1 MIESVAPHDL
11 AISSPPILDAAA
23 RQRLQSARVLL
34 VGVGGL
40 GSPAA
45 LQLAAAGVGSLVLVD
60 DDRVDE
66 SNLQR
71 QVIFATADVGRPKVE
86 AAAERLRARHP
97 DLRVEPIARR
107 LDETNARQL
116 VAGVDVVVDGAD
128 NFATRYLVN
137 DACVLERRPNVFG
150 SVSQFDGQVAVFAVP
165 GGPCY
170 RCLHPE
176 PPPDGLILN
185 CADAGVLGV
194 LPGVIGALQAIEAIK
209 IITGVGAPL
218 VGRLLTYDA
227 WRMRARDIVLP
238 RDPACP
244 VCGTHP
250 AITTLEAVT
259 VSCATSSDEETTMT
273 AEELIE
279 WRERHVPHVL
289 IDVREPSEHAAERID
304 RAVLMPLGSLAS
316 AIDALP
322 RDRPVVVHCRTGGRS
337 ARAVAML
344 RAKGIDARNLA
355 GGIEAWRRND
365 RVRATAKR

>member
-1 MIESVAPHDL
+1 MMESVTGPDPSTRSALATLDL
-11 AISSPPILDAAA
+11 AAKK
-23 RQRLQSARVLL
+23 RLHAARVLL

-45 LQLAAAGVGSLVLVD
+45 LYLAAGGVGALVLVD

-71 QVIFATADVGRPKVE
+71 QVIFDTADVGRPKVD
-86 AAAERLRARHP
+86 AAADRLRARHP
-97 DLRVEPIARR
+97 DLHVEPIARR
-107 LDETNARQL
+107 LDETNARHL

-137 DACVLERRPNVFG
+137 DACVLEHRPNVFG
-150 SVSQFDGQVAVFAVP
+150 SVSQFDGQVAVFAAP

-194 LPGVIGALQAIEAIK
+194 LPGVIGALQAVETIK
-209 IITGVGAPL
+209 IIAGIGSPL

-227 WRMRARDIVLP
+227 LRMRARDIALP
-238 RDPACP
+238 HDPACP

-250 AITTLEAVT
+250 TITTLESVT
-259 VSCATSSDEETTMT
+259 VSCAAPAKEETMT
-273 AEELIE
+273 VDELVA
-279 WRERHVPHVL
+279 WRERQVPHVL
-289 IDVREPSEHAAERID
+289 IDVREPSEHALDRIER
-304 RAVLMPLGSLAS
+304 ATLMPLGSLAS
-316 AIDALP
+316 MIDMLP
-322 RDRPVVVHCRTGGRS
+322 RDRPVVVHCRTGARS

-355 GGIEAWRRND
+355 GGIEAWRRAGAENS
-365 RVRATAKR
+365 VR

>member
-1 MIESVAPHDL
+1 MMESVTEPDPSAR
-11 AISSPPILDAAA
+11 SPLMTLDPAAKA
-23 RQRLQSARVLL
+23 RLRDARVLL

-45 LQLAAAGVGSLVLVD
+45 LYLAAAGVGTLVLVD

-71 QVIFATADVGRPKVE
+71 QVIFDTADVGRPKVE
-86 AAAERLRARHP
+86 AAADRLRARHP
-97 DLRVEPIARR
+97 DLYLEPIARR
-107 LDETNARQL
+107 LDETNAQQL
-116 VAGVDVVVDGAD
+116 VASVDVVVDGAD

-150 SVSQFDGQVAVFAVP
+150 SVSQFDGQVAVFAAP

-176 PPPDGLILN
+176 PPPDGVILN

-194 LPGVIGALQAIEAIK
+194 LPGVIGARPAVAAIK
-209 IITGVGAPL
+209 IITGIGAPL

-227 WRMRARDIVLP
+227 WRMRARDIALP

-250 AITTLEAVT
+250 VITTLSAVT
-259 VSCATSSDEETTMT
+259 VSCAAPAGEDTMT
-273 AEELIE
+273 VDELIA
-279 WRERHVPHVL
+279 WRERQVPHVL
-289 IDVREPSEHAAERID
+289 IDVREPSEHAVDRIER
-304 RAVLMPLGSLAS
+304 ATLMPLGSLAS
-316 AIDALP
+316 MIETLP

-355 GGIEAWRRND
+355 GGIEAWRRAGAENS
-365 RVRATAKR
+365 VR

>member
-1 MIESVAPHDL
+1 MTSHDPSTPSPL
-11 AISSPPILDAAA
+11 ASIDAAA
-23 RQRLQSARVLL
+23 LSRLKSSRVLL

-45 LQLAAAGVGSLVLVD
+45 LYLAAAGVGTLVLVD

-71 QVIFATADVGRPKVE
+71 QVIFDTADVGRPKVE
-86 AAAERLRARHP
+86 AAAERLRARHAN
-97 DLRVEPIARR
+97 LHVEPIARR
-107 LDETNARQL
+107 FDETNARQL

-137 DACVLERRPNVFG
+137 DACVLEHRPNVFG
-150 SVSQFDGQVAVFAVP
+150 SVSQFDGQVAVFAAP

-176 PPPDGLILN
+176 PPPDGAILN

-194 LPGVIGALQAIEAIK
+194 LPGVIGALQAVEAIK
-209 IITGVGAPL
+209 IMAGVGSPL
-218 VGRLLTYDA
+218 VGRLLTYEA
-227 WRMRARDIVLP
+227 LRMRARDIVLP
-238 RDPACP
+238 RDPDCP
-244 VCGTHP
+244 VCGSHP
-250 AITTLEAVT
+250 AITALSAVT
-259 VSCATSSDEETTMT
+259 VSCATPTSGDTMT
-273 AEELIE
+273 VDELIG
-279 WRERHVPHVL
+279 WRARQLPHVL
-289 IDVREPSEHAAERID
+289 IDVREPSEHAVERID

-316 AIDALP
+316 MIETLP

-344 RAKGIDARNLA
+344 CAKGIDARNLA
-355 GGIEAWRRND
+355 GGIEAWRRGKI
-365 RVRATAKR
+365 RTVVEYK

>member
-1 MIESVAPHDL
+1 MMEAVTGSDPPPR
-11 AISSPPILDAAA
+11 SPLTTLDAAA
-23 RQRLQSARVLL
+23 KSRLHAARALV

-45 LQLAAAGVGSLVLVD
+45 LYLASAGVGTLVLVD

-71 QVIFATADVGRPKVE
+71 QVIFDTADVGRPKVE
-86 AAAERLRARHP
+86 AAAVRLRARHP
-97 DLRVEPIARR
+97 DLHVEPIARR

-116 VAGVDVVVDGAD
+116 VAAVDVVVDGAD

-150 SVSQFDGQVAVFAVP
+150 SVSQFDGQVAVFAAAD
-165 GGPCY
+165 GPCY
-170 RCLHPE
+170 RCLHPD

-194 LPGVIGALQAIEAIK
+194 LPGVIGMLQAVEAIK
-209 IITGVGAPL
+209 IIAGIGSPL

-227 WRMRARDIVLP
+227 LRMRVRDITLP

-244 VCGTHP
+244 ACGARPT
-250 AITTLEAVT
+250 ITTLKAVT
-259 VSCATSSDEETTMT
+259 VSCAVPVNEETTMT
-273 AEELIE
+273 VEELLA
-279 WRERHVPHVL
+279 WRVRQVPHVL
-289 IDVREPSEHAAERID
+289 IDVREPSEHAVDCIER
-304 RAVLMPLGSLAS
+304 ATLMPLGSLAS
-316 AIDALP
+316 TIDALP
-322 RDRPVVVHCRTGGRS
+322 RDRPVVVHCRTGARS

-355 GGIEAWRRND
+355 GGIEAWRRAGAENFA
-365 RVRATAKR
+365 R